1 MTEKEVLDKQEQAG
15 NSEFFLILI
24 GRFYHAYGNGA
35 FALSR
40 ITGYHVRRKQRKM
53 GEVLVL
59 GFPIDL
65 FDSVR
70 DRVRDAGGEMEPI
83 DGKTW
88 KFHGIDG
95 TPDLSMV
102 SEPKPESG
110 GQPEFRVHDRSSVA
124 YHATTDSWLE
134 DAVRHFDLSMATPMD
149 AMLFVNSLK
158 QRLRRQKGC
167 VASQKDGD
175 SEFACE
181 SPPG

>member
-1 MTEKEVLDKQEQAG
+1 MTEKEILDKQEAAD
-15 NSEFFLILI
+15 NREFYLMLI

-40 ITGYHVRRKQRKM
+40 VTGYHVRRKQRKL

-59 GFPIDL
+59 GFPIDR

-70 DRVRDAGGEMEPI
+70 DRVRDAGGEMEPV

-88 KFHGIDG
+88 LFRGLDG

-102 SEPKPESG
+102 SEPKPSPSVQSVVSSPPAEVRMEPA
-110 GQPEFRVHDRSSVA
+110 PEIN
-124 YHATTDSWLE
+124 WLE

-149 AMLFVNSLK
+149 AMLFLNQLK
-158 QRLRRQKGC
+158 QRLQRE
-167 VASQKDGD
+167 A
-175 SEFACE
+175 
-181 SPPG
+181 